1 MQIYQFPELQSL
13 DDEDIY
19 PVSHNDAVYGVEYS
33 TLKADLAGAT
43 SAKLQGSLANNT
55 DLDTVTTAGVYR
67 LTGGNS
73 YTNRPYTSTA
83 YAMLEVVRYS
93 ATATNLIMQ
102 RLTQQGGVMF
112 IRFYASSAWGSWVEI
127 ASNQMIQRGTASG
140 TTVEFTTP
148 FATTP
153 TITLTPVTTLGTNPI
168 LAMVMNPST
177 TGFTIVKKYDAG
189 SSGWLDASANINWI
203 AIGRRF

>member
-1 MQIYQFPELQSL
+1 MQIHEFPALSGL
-13 DDEDIY
+13 TSTDLF
-19 PVSHNDAVYGVEYS
+19 PVSHNDAVYNVAYS
-33 TLKADLAGAT
+33 VLLNDLAGGT
-43 SAKLQGSLANNT
+43 SSQMQGSLANNT

-67 LTGGNS
+67 LTGGNT

-153 TITLTPVTTLGTNPI
+153 TITLTPVTTVGTNPI

-177 TGFTIVKKYDAG
+177 TGFTIMKKYDAG

>member
-1 MQIYQFPELQSL
+1 MQIHEFPALAGLSAN
-13 DDEDIY
+13 DY
-19 PVSHNDAVYGVEYS
+19 FPVSHNDAVYKVPYS
-33 TLKADLAGAT
+33 FLAGEMAEIT
-43 SAKLQGSLANNT
+43 SAKMQGSLSNNA
-55 DLDTVTTAGVYR
+55 DLDNVLEAGVYR
-67 LTGGNS
+67 LIGGNT

-83 YAMLEVVRYS
+83 YAMLEVIRYS
-93 ATATNLIMQ
+93 STVTNLIMQ

-153 TITLTPVTTLGTNPI
+153 TIVLTPVTTVGTNPI
-168 LAMVMNPST
+168 LAMVMSPST

-189 SSGWLDASANINWI
+189 ESGWLDASANINWV